1 MTKDLLLSYSTIK
14 YWRFEVVY
22 TVDLLRSV
30 GLINFMI
37 NSPPSN
43 GSCSIYPLSGTTTT
57 LFNITCF
64 NWFDEDGI
72 KDYSF
77 YSKSSYLFNEYYS
90 VYFSME

>member
-1 MTKDLLLSYSTIK
+1 MTKDLLLIYSTIK
-14 YWRFEVVY
+14 YWRFEVIY
-22 TVDLLRSV
+22 SIGSMKSV

-43 GSCSIYPLSGTTTT
+43 GSCSIDPLNGTTTT
-57 LFNITCF
+57 LFTITCL

-77 YSKSSYLFNEYYS
+77 YSKTFFISLMSLIFFFL
-90 VYFSME
+90 V